1 MKKLTTEKI
10 QITERALFQRINR
23 LLHKQGGNLRTAHN
37 QRIKASMGRYYI
49 IDTEHNAISALHVD
63 LEKLGRKLG
72 VIEPWEE
79 VG

>member
-1 MKKLTTEKI
+1 
-10 QITERALFQRINR
+10 
-23 LLHKQGGNLRTAHN
+23 
-37 QRIKASMGRYYI
+37 MGRYYI